1 MTVSLSG
8 IARVFRQLQ
17 KDRDRTEQ
25 DTIRTSQEKAAIQ
38 AKVKD
43 VDSMLAELTARRDEL
58 MKRLL
63 ATTTLEDTLRSKMCE
78 IDQKIAVIGDE
89 SERFEVTVKS
99 ISGPIL
105 ESDNKNK
112 KASSRQSSHGQS
124 APSNHAA
131 AVGTTNPKDQDEGGG
146 GGGGGGGDGSLAK
159 GGGGSS
165 SFLAPV
171 DWSMTSFSQD
181 GSDAS
186 SMVLHHEAL
195 QHTRHLQAPLTCL
208 GQAGSWLIM
217 GGGKDQPLHATT
229 WQSSFG
235 VTTTTATATAR
246 KKRPLPPPRDVVL
259 SWQSNEAET
268 PSVTPPHWMRC
279 LSSAPHLVVMGDAA
293 GDLHLW
299 RPSAANDHSHSH
311 SSSSLFRHD
320 PLWPKAA
327 PLSYG
332 SDDYPLEASSSSFP
346 TPPNR
351 HCHGH
356 GHGNRHSNGNSNSNS
371 NETAA
376 GLLEGWSPV
385 EAGSSHSLTPI
396 ARECQRE
403 EREREEGGLSVVG
416 GAPWSFAG
424 STSPLHGGAGIISG
438 HGGGAVA
445 PSMQKSAISSLI
457 HYQQTVAAGNV
468 MGGIQILDASQGGG
482 PFLSLAAHHGYVRSL
497 QLYEYA
503 LASGGRDGLVRMWDL
518 RSGDCHRTL
527 TAHAAGVQSM
537 VLTETLLATGG
548 MDGYLRIFDLRT
560 GLMLNEWSS
569 LQQAPITSLCFVDRT
584 RFVAGTNA
592 GYLHWGSTQAG
603 NQMGWMGEMHAH
615 CGDAVLH
622 LSQRESSH
630 ELLSAS
636 INGLLH
642 CWNVDQLFAE

>member
-99 ISGPIL
+99 ISGPML
-105 ESDNKNK
+105 ESDNK
-112 KASSRQSSHGQS
+112 KASRQSHGQS
-124 APSNHAA
+124 APSNHTAA
-131 AVGTTNPKDQDEGGG
+131 IGTNPKDQSEGESGCH
-146 GGGGGGGDGSLAK
+146 AK
-159 GGGGSS
+159 GGS

-181 GSDAS
+181 GSDSS
-186 SMVLHHEAL
+186 SMVLHEAL

-235 VTTTTATATAR
+235 VTATTTTATAR

-259 SWQSNEAET
+259 SWQRNEAET

-279 LSSAPHLVVMGDAA
+279 LSSAAHLVVMGDAA
-293 GDLHLW
+293 GNLHLW

-311 SSSSLFRHD
+311 SHSSSLFRHD

-327 PLSYG
+327 PLCYG
-332 SDDYPLEASSSSFP
+332 SDDYPLEASSFP

-351 HCHGH
+351 H
-356 GHGNRHSNGNSNSNS
+356 SNGNGNGSGNGNDYANSNSNS

-396 ARECQRE
+396 ARECQRG
-403 EREREEGGLSVVG
+403 EREREEGLSLVG

-424 STSPLHGGAGIISG
+424 STSPLHGAGISG
-438 HGGGAVA
+438 NGGGTMA

-537 VLTETLLATGG
+537 VLTETMLATGG

-603 NQMGWMGEMHAH
+603 NHAGWMGEMHAH